1 MKTIFTLLILSSA
14 LVSNFEASAN
24 TYNVTSNSNWSTFTI
39 PTTCTNC
46 TINISTGVTL
56 TVDKSVTCQNCTI
69 NGGNMTMGAFTMNI
83 QFTGPTAITTFF
95 SGVNFVVNSGTVTV
109 NAPLSLTNS
118 SFTFNGASSF
128 TTSYQD
134 DFVNSKIRLNG
145 SSSMSTTGAATV
157 DVNMSSGSVIQVGD
171 GTTTSTASLTINGPT
186 LNIYDTSKV
195 TAAGNKNNFFDWSNY
210 NTATNAASAKTS
222 HASYNNANANL
233 NPNCGGAFPNTC
245 SNPNLYGPA
254 TLSSAG
260 TGLGA
265 TLLPVLLVDF
275 TAELNADKSIGL
287 NWETTQESNSSHF
300 DVERSQNGSDWTTI
314 GTVQAQGN
322 SATTTDYNFTDEM
335 PAAGINYYR
344 LSMVDRDGRYA
355 YSDVK
360 IIRTAS
366 LVNNISFYPNPAR
379 DYVNVSLGQAS
390 AQTEVTIRLIS
401 QNGQVL
407 MEKKAGS
414 ANGTT
419 VTFPIQQYATGLYI
433 LSVSGADGSHESS
446 KLLISHS

>member
-1 MKTIFTLLILSSA
+1 MKTIFTLLILTSA
-14 LVSNFEASAN
+14 LAAAN
-24 TYNVTSNSNWSTFTI
+24 KAQAGTTYNITVNNNWSATI
-39 PTTCTNC
+39 PSTCANC
-46 TINISTGVTL
+46 TVNISAGITL
-56 TVDKSVTCQNCTI
+56 TVDESVTCQNCTI
-69 NGGNMTMGAFTMNI
+69 SGGNMTMGAFTMNI
-83 QFTGPTAITTFF
+83 QYTGPTAVTTFF
-95 SGVNFVVNSGTVTV
+95 SGVNFTINSGTVTV
-109 NAPLSLTNS
+109 NAPLSVTNS
-118 SFTFNGASSF
+118 NFTFNGASSF

-145 SSSMSTTGAATV
+145 SSSMTTTGAATV
-157 DVNMSSGSVIQVGD
+157 NVNMSSGSIIQVGD
-171 GTTTSTASLTINGPT
+171 GTTTSTAILTISGPT
-186 LNIYDTSKV
+186 LNLYDTSKV
-195 TAAGNKNNFFDWSNY
+195 TVEGNKNNFYDWSNY
-210 NTATNAASAKTS
+210 NTAASAAGAKTS

-233 NPNCGGAFPNTC
+233 NPNCGGAYPNSC

-254 TLSSAG
+254 TLSSTG
-260 TGLGA
+260 TNLGA
-265 TLLPVLLVDF
+265 TLLPVILEGF
-275 TAELNADKSIGL
+275 TAELTNDKMVGL
-287 NWETTQESNSSHF
+287 SWETAQESNSSHF

-314 GTVQAQGN
+314 GTVQAQGT
-322 SATTTDYNFTDEM
+322 SATTTDYNFTDAS

-344 LSMVDRDGRYA
+344 LNMVDRDGRYT

-414 ANGTT
+414 TNGTT